1 MPLSNDPQKPQR
13 LAAFYASMSEPELQQ
28 LAEDHGAL
36 TERARQILE
45 AEFARRGLP
54 FEIQNPSDSLAERK
68 TRLVILQQFRDLPDA
83 LLAKSVLDSAGI
95 PCFLA
100 DENTVRIDWL
110 WSNLLGGVKLW
121 VREDDA
127 PQAAEMLSQDFSEE
141 PQSADSGCTE

>member
-1 MPLSNDPQKPQR
+1 M
-13 LAAFYASMSEPELQQ
+13 
-28 LAEDHGAL
+28 
-36 TERARQILE
+36 
-45 AEFARRGLP
+45 
-54 FEIQNPSDSLAERK
+54 
-68 TRLVILQQFRDLPDA
+68 ILQQFRDLPDA

-127 PQAAEMLSQDFSEE
+127 PQAAEMLTLDFSDE
-141 PQSADSGCTE
+141 PESANSADTK

>member
-1 MPLSNDPQKPQR
+1 MLFNDPQESQR

-28 LAEDHGAL
+28 LAHDQGEL
-36 TERARQILE
+36 TEQARQILE

-54 FEIQNPSDSLAERK
+54 FEIQNPSDSIDERN

-127 PQAAEMLSQDFSEE
+127 PQAAEMLTLDFSDE
-141 PQSADSGCTE
+141 PESANSADTK